1 MDYIVD
7 SGLDNFFNTVPKYW
21 NKLMLGLIGESIMNS
36 EYFNGIRFVDK
47 TNLEKKIIFR
57 FEIWFNCNI
66 PEAEINETKVFYGKE
81 FGCSGIFV
89 RNIKVP
95 VKGGK

>member
-1 MDYIVD
+1 MDYFINDDLDDFYLIVPI
-7 SGLDNFFNTVPKYW
+7 NW
-21 NKLMLGLIGESIMNS
+21 NKLMLGLIGETLLNS
-36 EYFNGIRFVDK
+36 EFINGIRFVDK

-89 RNIKVP
+89 KNIKVP

>member
-47 TNLEKKIIFR
+47 TNLGKKIMFR
-57 FEIWFNCNI
+57 FEIWANCNI
-66 PEAEINETKVFYGKE
+66 PEEEISKTKVFYGKE
-81 FGCSGIFV
+81 FGCSGIYV
-89 RNIKVP
+89 KDIKEP
-95 VKGGK
+95 GKK